1 MKTKHNV
8 RSFIDVYQKGRE
20 KRREQY
26 ERAISD
32 SMSELERRSWKAFRL
47 EAKNYQQ
54 N

>member
-1 MKTKHNV
+1 MKAKQNV

-20 KRREQY
+20 KRCEQY

-32 SMSELERRSWKAFRL
+32 SMPELERRSWKAFRL